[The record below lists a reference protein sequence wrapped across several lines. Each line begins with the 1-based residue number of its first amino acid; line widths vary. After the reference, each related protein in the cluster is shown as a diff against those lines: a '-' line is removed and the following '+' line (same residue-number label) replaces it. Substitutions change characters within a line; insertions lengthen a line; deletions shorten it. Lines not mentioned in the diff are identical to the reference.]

1 MTTVE
6 SSARRDDVRA
16 VILAEGTFHEDTE
29 LSAEKL
35 SEEKGRETWRIT
47 LTGDL
52 GGEEESPEAYTYR
65 FILQRT
71 GKRFADHKNSPGDGR
86 GRLEKG
92 PERLVFSTAW
102 TDFELT
108 AEKQAQVLREAG

>member
-1 MTTVE
+1 M
-6 SSARRDDVRA
+6 RA

-65 FILQRT
+65 FILPKDWENASLTIKTAQGT
-71 GKRFADHKNSPGDGR
+71 EEAGWKKDQSA
-86 GRLEKG
+86 
-92 PERLVFSTAW
+92 LVFSTAW

-108 AEKQAQVLREAG
+108 AEKTGAGAKGGLSLIHI